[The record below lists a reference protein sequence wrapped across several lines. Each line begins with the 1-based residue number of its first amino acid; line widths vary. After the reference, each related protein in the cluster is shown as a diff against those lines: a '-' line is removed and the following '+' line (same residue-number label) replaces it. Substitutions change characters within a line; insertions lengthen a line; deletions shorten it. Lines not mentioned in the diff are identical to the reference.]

1 MPETFP
7 RFSLPPV
14 DFLTIA
20 ADEVEA
26 NIITGYEKAAGRTL
40 ASGDPVR
47 LFLLTIAAA
56 ITQLRSAVN
65 AAARMNLLS
74 YARGDYLESLGIL
87 FGVRR
92 LPASAAA
99 TTLRFTLS
107 QSLGQD
113 YAVPAGT
120 KAGNGTVTFSTDA
133 RLVIPAGD
141 LSGEVTATCDV
152 PGTEGNDY
160 VPGQINSLVNPL
172 PYIASVTNISTTS
185 GGADAESDE
194 DLAARIRLAPNAFS
208 VAGPEKAYVY
218 HAYSAN
224 SAISDVAVMGD
235 EDNPGDV
242 HVYVMLENG
251 VLPGDAV
258 CEGVKEYLSAET
270 RRPLTDRVFV
280 SAPSAVNFDINVD
293 WYLNAEDASR
303 EVAISDAVNLAVA
316 EYRAWQTQSIG
327 RDIDP
332 GKLIEMVMAAGAG
345 RVDMATLKPDRFVQL
360 ERSQVAQCAN
370 SAVTYRGR
378 KDI

>member
-14 DFLTIA
+14 DFLTIGA
-20 ADEVEA
+20 GEVEA
-26 NIITGYEKAAGRTL
+26 NIITGYEKASGRTL

-47 LFLLTIAAA
+47 LFLLTVAAV

-65 AAARMNLLS
+65 SAARMNLLS
-74 YARGDYLESLGIL
+74 YARGDYLDSLGIL

-92 LPASAAA
+92 LPASSAT

-107 QSLGQD
+107 QALGQD
-113 YAVPAGT
+113 YVIPAGT
-120 KAGNGTVTFSTDA
+120 KAGNGTVTFATD
-133 RLVIPAGD
+133 RTLTIPSGILA
-141 LSGEVTATCDV
+141 GEVSATCET
-152 PGTEGNDY
+152 PGFDGNDY
-160 VPGQINSLVNPL
+160 VPGQISVMVNPL
-172 PYIASVTNISTTS
+172 AYIASVVNTSVTS
-185 GGADAESDE
+185 GGSDAESDD
-194 DLAARIRLAPNAFS
+194 DLAARIKLAPNAFS

-224 SAISDVAVMGD
+224 SAIADVAVMGD
-235 EDNPGDV
+235 EANPGDV

-251 VLPGDAV
+251 MLPSV
-258 CEGVKEYLSAET
+258 EICNGVKEYLSAET

-280 SAPSAVNFDINVD
+280 SAPSAVEFEINVD
-293 WYLNAEDASR
+293 WYLNAADASR
-303 EVAISDAVNLAVA
+303 EGAITEAVDLAVA
-316 EYRAWQTQSIG
+316 EYRSWQTESIG

-345 RVDMATLKPDRFVQL
+345 RVDMSTLKPPRFVQL
-360 ERSQVAQCAN
+360 ERSQVAQCTR
-370 SAVTYRGR
+370 SAATYKGR

>member
-14 DFLTIA
+14 DFLTIG

-26 NIITGYEKAAGRTL
+26 SIITGYEKASGRTL
-40 ASGDPVR
+40 AAGDPVR
-47 LFLLTIAAA
+47 LFLLTVAAA

-65 AAARMNLLS
+65 TAARMNLLS
-74 YARGDYLESLGIL
+74 YARGDYLDSLGIL
-87 FGVRR
+87 FGVIR

-107 QSLGQD
+107 QALGQD
-113 YAVPAGT
+113 YVIPAGT
-120 KAGNGTVTFSTDA
+120 KAGNGTVTFATDRA
-133 RLVIPAGD
+133 LTISAGS
-141 LSGEVTATCDV
+141 LTGEVPATCDT
-152 PGTEGNDY
+152 PGAYGNDY
-160 VPGQINSLVNPL
+160 VPGQISVMVNPL
-172 PYIASVTNISTTS
+172 AYVASVGNTSVTS

-194 DLAARIRLAPNAFS
+194 DLATRIKLAPNAFS

-235 EDNPGDV
+235 EANPGDV
-242 HVYVMLENG
+242 HVYIMLENG
-251 VLPGDAV
+251 ILPGEAV
-258 CEGVKEYLSAET
+258 CQGVKDYLSAET

-280 SAPSAVNFDINVD
+280 SAPAAVTFEIKVD
-293 WYLNAEDASR
+293 WYLNAADASR
-303 EVAISDAVNLAVA
+303 ESAISDAVSLAVA
-316 EYRAWQTQSIG
+316 EYRAWQTESIG

-345 RVDMATLKPDRFVQL
+345 RVDMTTLRPERFVRL
-360 ERSQVAQCAN
+360 ERSQVAQCSN
-370 SAVTYRGR
+370 TAVTYKGR